1 MFQGCCFPTNG
12 RRDDSP
18 VLQRQAEAGRLEADV
33 AGRQVEVRVQGT
45 DLQHHQR
52 IENEVLHFL
61 EVSTKLTPLILRS
74 LYN

>member
-61 EVSTKLTPLILRS
+61 VLLNKTYPTDIKTIV
-74 LYN
+74 